1 MLTRHIGSAME
12 YGSQELYGTSEA
24 QQDKHILNNV
34 NMAKISGIM
43 CQLGQLSTFASEVFH
58 RINNKVDAISVRY
71 ISLSFSPLSNATHT
85 NKQTHTEPIQR
96 RSPKTS

>member
-12 YGSQELYGTSEA
+12 YGSVELYGTSEA

-43 CQLGQLSTFASEVFH
+43 CQLGQLSTFASEVFN
-58 RINNKVDAISVRY
+58 RINNKVDSISVRS
-71 ISLSFSPLSNATHT
+71 ISLYHLSLSLSSIQHNTH
-85 NKQTHTEPIQR
+85 
-96 RSPKTS
+96 